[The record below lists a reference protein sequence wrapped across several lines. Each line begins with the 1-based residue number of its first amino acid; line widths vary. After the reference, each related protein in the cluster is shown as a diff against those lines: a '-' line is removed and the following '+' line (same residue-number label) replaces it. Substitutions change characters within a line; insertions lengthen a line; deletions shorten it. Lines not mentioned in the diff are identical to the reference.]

1 MGRGV
6 LATMVLTVWTRPVAG
21 TENQGN
27 KQEELK
33 GREKASCSTGALEY
47 RHLQIQVGVCS
58 S

>member
-1 MGRGV
+1 
-6 LATMVLTVWTRPVAG
+6 MVLTVWTRPVAG
-21 TENQGN
+21 TENQAN

-47 RHLQIQVGVCS
+47 RHLQIQVGACS